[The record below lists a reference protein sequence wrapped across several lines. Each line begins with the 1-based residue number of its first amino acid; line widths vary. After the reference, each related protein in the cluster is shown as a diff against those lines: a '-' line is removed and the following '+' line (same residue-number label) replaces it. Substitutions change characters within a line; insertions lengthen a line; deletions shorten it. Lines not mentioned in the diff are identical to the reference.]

1 MRREIKVLLKILFI
15 ILSFFIYW
23 WLESG
28 LLIRSGDEV
37 IKSCIFAIATF
48 LATNQLLRKYLLGL
62 TILSLF
68 LTVPFYLFWQMTP
81 STFFGSIGV
90 GMMTIFILS
99 FLPEL
104 MIKGF
109 SKRI

>member
-1 MRREIKVLLKILFI
+1 MIRGIKVLLKVLLI

-37 IKSCIFAIATF
+37 IKSCIFALATF
-48 LATNQLLRKYLLGL
+48 FATNQLLRKYSLGL
-62 TILSLF
+62 TIFMLF
-68 LTVPFYLFWQMTP
+68 LMIPFYLFWQMP
-81 STFFGSIGV
+81 QSTFFGSIGV

-104 MIKGF
+104 ITKGF
-109 SKRI
+109 SKKI